1 MFAAAAIRERKY
13 SPCATGILQIFGQ
26 SAK

>member
-13 SPCATGILQIFGQ
+13 GPCATRVLQIFGQ
-26 SAK
+26 SAI